1 MVKEFSMLK
10 DGKVVNRILC
20 TSEFAEQY
28 AAENGYEFTDDP
40 KAKINAKLEGV
51 EYVDATPQPKASAS
65 KTDRLI
71 DLLVEK
77 QVITSEDAATIKSGK

>member
-20 TSEFAEQY
+20 SAEFAEQY
-28 AAENGYEFTDDP
+28 AAENGYEFTDNP
-40 KAKINAKLEGV
+40 KAKINAKLEGD
-51 EYVDATPQPKASAS
+51 EYVDDEAQPKASAS

-77 QVITSEDAATIKSGK
+77 QIITSEDAATIKSGK